1 MSSFITHISEQDVRS
16 TSTVRGGTLL
26 GAYGGT
32 ADGRIYRWSKA
43 GAVDLAAGKV
53 NVTPARAT
61 NHANRTLAT
70 GSAIGSYTVQVPV
83 GATAVT
89 QDQYKDGTLTVNDGV
104 GEGITYLIEGNTS
117 AASSGTT
124 TVTLSEPIKVAL
136 TSASDVTLDVS
147 ACDLLI
153 VSPSAVAHN
162 AAGVNNVA
170 ITASTFGWVQVKG
183 YCSVLSDGIVTKG
196 AGAILSD
203 AVAGAVEIEVAAT
216 VTNRVAN
223 AVEAS
228 VDTEYSLFN
237 LCLF

>member
-1 MSSFITHISEQDVRS
+1 MSSFITPIGEQDVRT
-16 TSTVRGGTLL
+16 TSTVRGGIML
-26 GAYGGT
+26 GAVGGT

-53 NVTPARAT
+53 NVTPARAA
-61 NHANRTLAT
+61 NHANRTLTT
-70 GSAIGSYTVQVPV
+70 GSAVGSYTVSVPV

-89 QDQYKDGTLTVNDGV
+89 QDQYKDGMLTVNDGTA
-104 GEGITYLIEGNTS
+104 EGISYLIEGNTA

-136 TSASDVTLDVS
+136 TNASDVTLDVS

-153 VSPSAVAHN
+153 VAPGAIAHN

-170 ITASTFGWVQVKG
+170 ITASSFGWVQVKG
-183 YCSVLSDGIVTKG
+183 YCAVLSDGIVTKG